1 MDKNLSSAVNLQLE
15 RVKNALLKNN
25 MNAYVVQTAA
35 EACTL
40 VESMLFDGAT
50 IASGGS
56 MSLEQSDIMNLLRSG
71 KYNYLDRE
79 KETDKTALYR
89 KSFGADFYLCSSNA
103 VTENGELY
111 NVDGNS
117 NRVAAICFG
126 PDKVIMVVG
135 RNKIVKNL
143 EEAVNR
149 VKRYAAPA
157 NCTRLSCD
165 TPCLKTGICAG
176 INGDMT
182 SGCKTDGRICA
193 SYVVSAFQRTKGRIN
208 VILVNEELGY

>member
-1 MDKNLSSAVNLQLE
+1 MDKNLSTAVNLQLE
-15 RVKNALLKNN
+15 RVKCALEKNN
-25 MNAYVVQTAA
+25 MNAYVVQTKQ
-35 EACTL
+35 EARVL

-56 MSLEQSDIMNLLRSG
+56 MTLEECNVMPLLRSG

-79 KETDKTALYR
+79 KADDKTALFR
-89 KSFGADFYLCSSNA
+89 NSFSADFYLCSSNA

-111 NVDGNS
+111 NVDANS

-143 EEAVNR
+143 EDASIR

-157 NCTRLSCD
+157 NCMRLSCD
-165 TPCLKTGICAG
+165 TPCIKTGVCAG

-182 SGCKTDGRICA
+182 SGCRTEGRICA
-193 SYVVSAFQRTKGRIN
+193 SYVVSAYQRKKGRIN

>member
-15 RVKNALLKNN
+15 RVKSALEKNN
-25 MNAYVVQTAA
+25 MNAYVVQTAG
-35 EACTL
+35 EAREL
-40 VESMLFDGAT
+40 IESMLFDGAT

-56 MSLEQSDIMNLLRSG
+56 MSLEEGNIMTLLRSG

-79 KETDKTALYR
+79 KADDKTALYR
-89 KSFGADFYLCSSNA
+89 KCFSADFYLCSSNA
-103 VTENGELY
+103 VTESGELY

-126 PDKVIMVVG
+126 PEKVIMLVG

-143 EEAVNR
+143 EEAENR

-157 NCTRLSCD
+157 NCIRLSCD
-165 TPCLKTGICAG
+165 TPCRKTGVCAG
-176 INGDMT
+176 INGDMA
-182 SGCKTDGRICA
+182 SGCRTDGRICA
-193 SYVVSAFQRTKGRIN
+193 SYVVSAYQRVKGRIN